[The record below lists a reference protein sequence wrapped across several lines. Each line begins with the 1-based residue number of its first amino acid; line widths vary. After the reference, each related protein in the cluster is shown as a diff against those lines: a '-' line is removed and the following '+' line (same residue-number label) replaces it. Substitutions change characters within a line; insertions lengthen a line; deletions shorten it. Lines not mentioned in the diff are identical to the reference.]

1 MRQAWW
7 VCVAVVLLI
16 LGASVPTVAE
26 TIITTSG
33 SVLQGQIEFGIPA
46 LISVTS
52 STGDVFTVQR
62 SNLKT
67 IRFPTGKNEPTTVET
82 FDGNIMLGTV
92 GGIPDVLG
100 VRSPSGDVQSV
111 NRTSIKEIRFELPA
125 ATPAQ
130 VETTTVVPTP
140 ASAAPLLAAQVKD
153 VYAAGR
159 WGFTLALDSGFQV
172 GVSSLNGFNYPK
184 MTFGINAAGLGVVW
198 RLYFVPSPKDVEDR
212 ALGLAQDSPGMTL
225 EELVAATRSR
235 MGGILLYLNL
245 GTSMIWRPQIGVGAL
260 VRISPGFYFD
270 AGVSYDMFW
279 TIWPSVG
286 FVVFF

>member
-7 VCVAVVLLI
+7 VCVAAVILI
-16 LGASVPTVAE
+16 FGAAVPTVAE

-46 LISVTS
+46 VISVTT

-62 SNLKT
+62 SNLKA

-82 FDGNIMLGTV
+82 FDGNIMLGTI
-92 GGIPDVLG
+92 GGVPEVLG
-100 VRSPSGDVQSV
+100 VRSPSGDIQSV
-111 NRTSIKEIRFELPA
+111 NLTSIKEIRFELPVVA
-125 ATPAQ
+125 PVQ
-130 VETTTVVPTP
+130 PGTTTAVPTP
-140 ASAAPLLAAQVKD
+140 TTAAALLAAQVKD
-153 VYAAGR
+153 VYNAGR

-172 GVSSLNGFNYPK
+172 GVSSLNGFSYPK
-184 MTFGINAAGLGVVW
+184 MTFGINGLGLGAVW
-198 RLYFVPSPKDVEDR
+198 RLYFGPSPKDIEDK
-212 ALGLAQDSPGMTL
+212 ALSLAQDSPGMTL
-225 EELVAATRSR
+225 DELVAATKSR

-245 GTSMIWRPQIGVGAL
+245 GTSMLWRPQIGVGAM
-260 VRISPGFYFD
+260 VRISSGFYFD